1 MLVRDRLLLAPVE
14 PQEVCSLLLLNLV
27 DHHFLL
33 YVELASPNNLKRIYI
48 LVAFHTR
55 RKPLQLL
62 LTNPTLQ
69 NVLVSAKR
77 ILLIRFPNRLAQ
89 S

>member
-1 MLVRDRLLLAPVE
+1 VLVRDWLLLAPVK
-14 PQEVCSLLLLNLV
+14 PQEVFSLLLLNLV
-27 DHHFLL
+27 DYHFLL
-33 YVELASPNNLKRIYI
+33 YVELAPPNYLKCIYI
-48 LVAFHTR
+48 LVALQTR

-77 ILLIRFPNRLAQ
+77 ILLVRFPNRLAQ